1 MTEILI
7 QQALAQ
13 FGEMNNVTID
23 PRKGTAIAVFKT
35 QEGLKK
41 AVEAKKVPVAK
52 GAVEVIEFKDR
63 GGSSGGGN
71 NNSGGGGGGGGGRGG
86 FRNRGGGRSGRGGN
100 ANNNNNNSGSANSSK
115 GGGAQAAAA
124 GGG

>member
-63 GGSSGGGN
+63 GGTPGGGGGGN
-71 NNSGGGGGGGGGRGG
+71 NNSGGGGGGGGGGG
-86 FRNRGGGRSGRGGN
+86 KNDGVEEPDGP
-100 ANNNNNNSGSANSSK
+100 AAPGSQRFGSRVD
-115 GGGAQAAAA
+115 
-124 GGG
+124 